1 MAAFKIVNNLINQL
15 GVQATSGA
23 PW

>member
-15 GVQATSGA
+15 GVQATSGT